1 MARHTSKSIADKLAD
16 RSESEFLKAN
26 SIRPILAILVEFPKN
41 PKKFLAKTREGEQT
55 MVPLTFTNLSIKS
68 NMIVM
73 EVIPFLLLAIGG
85 DNIFLLLL
93 DVNRNWFEVLL
104 D

>member
-1 MARHTSKSIADKLAD
+1 MDLLVYLAGSVY
-16 RSESEFLKAN
+16 RLVHSLANQKASFRVN
-26 SIRPILAILVEFPKN
+26 GDSYLI
-41 PKKFLAKTREGEQT
+41 
-55 MVPLTFTNLSIKS
+55 IKS

-93 DVNRNWFEVLL
+93 DVNRN
-104 D
+104 